1 MSQLKIKGKVWI
13 FGDDINTD
21 DIISAKYLITTDP
34 KELGKHCLEV
44 ADKDF
49 ASRVGNG
56 DIIVAGKNFGCGS
69 SREHAPWAIKGCGV
83 ACVIAVSF
91 ARIFFRNSIN
101 IGLPILECKQS
112 GQIKK
117 GDILEVDLKEGR
129 ISNLSQGAV
138 YKTQPFPEFLQ
149 ELINR
154 GGLMAWVKSKK
165 RG

>member
-1 MSQLKIKGKVWI
+1 MNALKIKGKVWI

-21 DIISAKYLITTDP
+21 DIISAKYLITTEP

-49 ASRVGNG
+49 SAKVGDG

-69 SREHAPWAIKGCGV
+69 SREHAPWSIKGCGV
-83 ACVIAVSF
+83 SCVIAVSF

-101 IGLPILECKQS
+101 IGLPILECSKAAEIKQ
-112 GQIKK
+112 
-117 GDILEVDLKEGR
+117 GDFLEVDLKEGK
-129 ISNLSQGAV
+129 ISNFTQSIV
-138 YKTQPFPEFLQ
+138 YTTQPFPEFLQ

-154 GGLMAWVKSKK
+154 GGLMSWVKN
-165 RG
+165 RLQ